1 VYEIGYIAVYQN
13 GVFLNGTD
21 YTASNA
27 TTIVLATPAAA
38 GDIIETIAYTVTNI
52 AAPTGPT
59 GPTGSAGPTGPTGS
73 TGAASTVAGP
83 TGPTGPTG
91 STGAA
96 STVAGPTGP
105 TGSTGAAS
113 TVAGPTGPTGVAL
126 TSATQTFTGDGTT
139 TAYTITAGF
148 AVENLFV
155 FLNGV
160 CMAPTS
166 DYTVAGT
173 TLTFTFTPLSGQAI
187 VVRQIK

>member
-1 VYEIGYIAVYQN
+1 
-13 GVFLNGTD
+13 VFLNGND
-21 YTASNA
+21 FTATNG
-27 TTIVLATPAAA
+27 TTIVLATPAAEN
-38 GDIIETIAYTVTNI
+38 DIIETIAYTVTNI

-59 GPTGSAGPTGPTGS
+59 GPTGATGLTGATGPTGADSTVVGPTGANGPTGPS
-73 TGAASTVAGP
+73 V

-91 STGAA
+91 AA
-96 STVAGPTGP
+96 V
-105 TGSTGAAS
+105 
-113 TVAGPTGPTGVAL
+113 

-139 TAYTITAGF
+139 TAFTITTGY
-148 AVENLFV
+148 AVDNLFV

-166 DYTVAGT
+166 DYTVSGT